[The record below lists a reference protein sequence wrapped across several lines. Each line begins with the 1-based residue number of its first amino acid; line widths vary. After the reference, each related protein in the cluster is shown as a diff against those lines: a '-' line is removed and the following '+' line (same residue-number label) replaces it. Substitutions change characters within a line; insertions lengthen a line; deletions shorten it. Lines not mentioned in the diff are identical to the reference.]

1 MNNKDTHLM
10 LTFTSEQCRVIGV
23 LLEKESTTPDQYPL
37 SLNALTN
44 GCNQK
49 SNRDPV
55 YSMSEIEVQQLVEQL
70 IELNCISCQSEKKGR
85 VIKYQHR
92 FCNTPFGDLQFSDK
106 QRAIL
111 CVLLLRGAQTAGE
124 LKTRSHRL
132 AEFTQMSEV
141 ELTLQELEEFNGEH
155 LIEKLPRE
163 LGKRESRYRQLF
175 SKDKFVNANDNSD
188 HSTVEHSTIE
198 TSIKNKDNLQS
209 RIEQLEQQ
217 IEQLNERLEKINQLL
232 SDPPIG

>member
-1 MNNKDTHLM
+1 M
-10 LTFTSEQCRVIGV
+10 LTFSSEQCRVIGV

-55 YSMSEIEVQQLVEQL
+55 YSLSEDEVQQVVDQL
-70 IELNCISCQSEKKGR
+70 IELNCINCQSEKNGR
-85 VIKYQHR
+85 VSKYQHR
-92 FCNTPFGDLQFSDK
+92 FCNTPFGDLQLDDK
-106 QRAIL
+106 QRAVL

-124 LKTRSHRL
+124 LKTRCHRL
-132 AEFTQMSEV
+132 AEFTQLSEV
-141 ELTLQELEEFNGEH
+141 ELTLQQLQELNGEH

-175 SKDKFVNANDNSD
+175 SKDKFIDANNSAHLRKLD
-188 HSTVEHSTIE
+188 H
-198 TSIKNKDNLQS
+198 TSIESSEKCNATLQS
-209 RIEQLEQQ
+209 RVEQLEQQ
-217 IEQLNERLEKINQLL
+217 IERLNERLEKFNQLL
-232 SDPPIG
+232 SDPPLD